1 MMKTTPSASAET
13 LTRRWHLVDATDV
26 PLGRLASKVATLLRG
41 KHRADYTPHVDTGDF
56 VVVINAKAVKLTG
69 NKLNQKYYHRHSGYP
84 GGLRSELYAH
94 LMERSPEL
102 VIQKAVRG
110 MLPKNSLGRAI
121 NKKLKV
127 YADAEHPH
135 SAQQPKALELN

>member
-1 MMKTTPSASAET
+1 MKTTPSASAET